1 MLNLHNPESKR
12 ILFLDKTSERTSSKN
27 FYHTTCKEDIEKLEF
42 ENYFLISTI

>member
-12 ILFLDKTSERTSSKN
+12 ILFLDKTERTSSKN

-42 ENYFLISTI
+42 ENYFLI